1 MDRVSR
7 SPCADLTRAPASS
20 YALPLNRAINDSLR
34 DQLLVT
40 IQKTFNYGKT
50 QSQQLFAIVSECM
63 KKKELVSVP
72 SCLPR
77 GLRRESRE
85 QLLSGPFRTC
95 GRSWPSLSSAFSE
108 AACKPTPNRRPHPQ
122 ATSSTG
128 ARQGGPGAS
137 RASDA
142 EGEVLPKPGP

>member
-85 QLLSGPFRTC
+85 QPLSGPFRVC

-108 AACKPTPNRRPHPQ
+108 AACKPTPNGR
-122 ATSSTG
+122 ATPAGHERHRGAPRGTG
-128 ARQGGPGAS
+128 RFPGFGRGG
-137 RASDA
+137 
-142 EGEVLPKPGP
+142 